1 MGEHNVSTKYDA
13 YQAQAF
19 MKSLLA
25 DVAALE
31 QMIETGRI
39 ESGVRLIGA
48 EQEMFLIDR
57 AMRPAPVA
65 LEVLKDANDRRLT
78 TELGKFNLEAN
89 LLPRP
94 LAGSGLREM
103 EEELSDLMTIARRA
117 AQSCDADVLI
127 TGILPTI
134 RQSDLTLDNM
144 SPIPRYHEL
153 SRALN
158 QLRGGAFNIHIKG
171 LDEIHATHD
180 NLMFESCCCSFQV
193 HLQVGPE
200 EFARLYNLAQAVSA
214 PLLAVSANSPLFV
227 GHRLWHE
234 TRVALFQQSNDERS
248 SARQA
253 RSHPPRASFGEG
265 WIKDSVI
272 EIFREEIARFR
283 VILTTQIDD
292 NPFDALARGELP
304 ELAALR
310 LHNGTVWRWNRPCY
324 GVNGGAAHL
333 RIEHRPMP
341 AGPSIIDEMANAAFY
356 YGLMAALPHEY
367 GEVEKL
373 MTFDDSKNNF
383 FAAARYGLKAQLAW
397 VGGQDWPASTLII
410 DHLLPMAREGLKRA
424 GVDEEDRS
432 RYLDVIQERV
442 ERDQTGALWSLRSLA
457 AMGERGTRET
467 RLHAL
472 TEDML
477 DRQQSGAPVSRW
489 TLAAVNGPTDWSRN
503 YQTVAHL
510 MSTDLFTVRPDD
522 LVDLAASVMEWRHIR
537 HVPVEDDEGRLVGLI
552 SHRDLLRL
560 LAQGMLSRGAKEVTV
575 KEIMIRDLMTIAPET
590 PTLEALTIMRQRK
603 IGCLPVVENDRLI
616 GIVTAYDFL
625 SLSAEIIETQLGGS
639 AVDDVEN
646 EPKTETGAALKKK

>member
-19 MKSLLA
+19 MRSLLA

-65 LEVLKDANDRRLT
+65 LEILKNANDRRLT

-103 EEELSDLMTIARRA
+103 EEELSELMTIARRS
-117 AQSCDADVLI
+117 AQGCDADVLI

-158 QLRGGAFNIHIKG
+158 RLRGGAFNIHIKG
-171 LDEIHATHD
+171 LDEIHAAHD

-397 VGGQDWPASTLII
+397 VGGRDWPASALII

-467 RLHAL
+467 RLQAL

-489 TLAAVNGPTDWSRN
+489 TPAAVNGSIDWSRN

-560 LAQGMLSRGAKEVTV
+560 LAQGMLSRSAKEVTV

-590 PTLEALTIMRQRK
+590 PTLEALTIMRRRK

-639 AVDDVEN
+639 AVEDVE
-646 EPKTETGAALKKK
+646 